1 MTMVGSPAP
10 RSSVQA
16 LQLLLTE
23 VRQGRVDM
31 IIVYKVDR
39 LTRSLVDFAKLV
51 ETFGHHEVSF
61 VSVTQSFNTSAKR
74 RWRALSC
81 RSRPPKLRVASTG
94 VLQGIQNVER
104 GKQ

>member
-1 MTMVGSPAP
+1 MVGSPAP

-51 ETFGHHEVSF
+51 ETFGH
-61 VSVTQSFNTSAKR
+61 Q
-74 RWRALSC
+74 
-81 RSRPPKLRVASTG
+81 
-94 VLQGIQNVER
+94 
-104 GKQ
+104 